1 MNQFNGPI
9 DYVDADERPPE
20 HLGKYLDALYDSR
33 KLIAVVTGCV
43 LLIGIAYAVLAEP
56 VYRADI
62 LIQVEE
68 NPSST
73 KNLFG
78 DAGSMFDVKTAASAE
93 IEVLRSRTVVS
104 RAVDNLA
111 LFIHASPRY
120 VPLIGRWVG
129 DHSDGLSTPLPG
141 GFVWG
146 REHIDVPVFDVPS
159 NLYGR
164 KFILKKGTGRDYEL
178 VYDDIRLR
186 GEVGQTLRATT
197 SSGPLQ
203 LLVED
208 IQGNPGATFELRRSS
223 RLATIEKLQEDLT
236 IAEKGKQSD
245 VIGATLDGTDP
256 RRTSD
261 ILNAIGAEYVRQNV
275 QRKSAEAEHSIHF
288 LEAQLPELKTQLETS
303 ESRFNT
309 YRASHGTVDL
319 SEEATSLL
327 QRSVEA
333 QSRRADLEQKREDL
347 LARYTSE
354 HPAVLAV
361 DSQLQTAQAEI
372 ERIAGE
378 TRALPPLEQDV
389 LRLQRDVQVNTDLYT
404 SLLNTQEQL
413 RLVKAGKVG
422 NVRLVD
428 TAAVPEDPIRP
439 KRPLVIAGALLMG
452 LFIGVSVAL
461 TRRKLFDAID
471 DPHEIERLTGLSVY
485 ATVPHSRHEEM
496 LTRTRRASPAKGLI
510 LAGSANADPA
520 IESLRSFRTALEF
533 TMHEAR
539 NRLVLITGPTP
550 GIGKSFISL
559 NLAAVVGA
567 SGKRVLLV
575 DADLRKGFL
584 HRHIGVERGPG
595 LSELVLGTHRAD
607 EVVQTNVLPGVDF
620 ISRGSY
626 VPNPSEVLSHAN
638 LHVLFTRLAAGYE
651 VVLCDAPPILP
662 VAETTE
668 LARLAG
674 TMFLV
679 ARQGVTGIGEI
690 RESARRLSQIGVE
703 IRGVIFNGLRLRPGR
718 YGYGY
723 GRYRYSS
730 YNYEPYAQD

>member
-1 MNQFNGPI
+1 MNQLNGPI

-20 HLGKYLDALYDSR
+20 HIGKYLDALYDSR
-33 KLIAVVTGCV
+33 KLVAAVTGCV

-78 DAGSMFDVKTAASAE
+78 DASSMFDVKTAASAE

-120 VPLIGRWVG
+120 VPVIGRWIS
-129 DHSDGLSTPLPG
+129 DHSDGLSKPWPG
-141 GFVWG
+141 GYVWG
-146 REHIDVPVFDVPS
+146 RERIDVPVFEVPS
-159 NLYGR
+159 NLYER
-164 KFILKKGTGRDYEL
+164 KFTVTRGTGRNYEL
-178 VYDDIRLR
+178 VYGDIRLR
-186 GEVGQTLRATT
+186 GEIGKTLKATT
-197 SSGPLQ
+197 SSGPLEI
-203 LLVED
+203 LVQSLE
-208 IQGNPGATFELRRSS
+208 GNPGATFELRRSS
-223 RLATIEKLQEDLT
+223 RLSTIEKLQKDLT

-256 RRTSD
+256 KRTSD

-275 QRKSAEAEHSIHF
+275 QRKSEEAEHSIHF
-288 LEAQLPELKTQLETS
+288 LETQLPELKTQLETS
-303 ESRFNT
+303 ENRFNT
-309 YRASHGTVDL
+309 YRASHGTIDL

-347 LARYTSE
+347 LARYTAE
-354 HPAVLAV
+354 HPAVLSIDA
-361 DSQLQTAQAEI
+361 QLQTAQAEI
-372 ERIAGE
+372 DRIANQ
-378 TRALPPLEQDV
+378 TRGLPPLEQDV
-389 LRLQRDVQVNTDLYT
+389 LRLQRDVQVDTDLYT
-404 SLLNTQEQL
+404 SLLNTEEQL

-439 KRPLVIAGALLMG
+439 KRPLVIAGALLVG
-452 LFIGVSVAL
+452 LFIGVGVAL
-461 TRRKLFDAID
+461 TRRRLFDAID
-471 DPHEIERLTGLSVY
+471 DPHEIERLTGLPVY
-485 ATVPHSRHEEM
+485 ASVPHSRHEEL
-496 LTRTRRASPAKGLI
+496 LTRSRRASPSKGLI
-510 LAGSANADPA
+510 LAGSADADPA

-539 NRLVLITGPTP
+539 NRFVLITGPTP

-584 HRHIGVERGPG
+584 HRHVGVERGPG
-595 LSELVLGTHRAD
+595 LSELVHGTHRAD
-607 EVVQTNVLPGVDF
+607 EVVRMNVLPGVDF
-620 ISRGSY
+620 IPRGSY

-638 LHVLFTRLAAGYE
+638 LHVLFTRLAAGYD

-662 VAETTE
+662 VAETIE

-679 ARQGVTGIGEI
+679 ARQGVTGVGEI
-690 RESARRLSQIGVE
+690 RESMRRLSQIGVE

-730 YNYEPYAQD
+730 YSYEPNAQD